1 MALTE
6 IPIELSSTPSIVDG
20 GNATAITIDSSENV
34 TLAGNILH
42 AGNLTL
48 DVASSITLDSDSGV
62 IDFDD
67 GGVNIGR
74 IENSSSD
81 FKFES
86 RVQDKDILF
95 VGNDGGSG
103 ITALTLDMSA
113 AGAATLNNG
122 LTLTD
127 GNVVVANGHGIDFG
141 ATGNISGTSSELL
154 SDYEEGTFTLTW
166 TGSGG
171 TANST
176 NTQFKYI
183 KVGSLVTIFGN
194 TASTLPNATGTL
206 TLTGLPFVN
215 RIETAGSVLYRRLTP
230 PTGAHTLV
238 AYIGTN
244 VSTVSPI
251 WSSAVNYTALTSSHF
266 NSDNQ
271 QDMYFSISYRTD

>member
-34 TLAGNILH
+34 GIGVAPIGTGLNIKANGNGYTDGALS
-42 AGNLTL
+42 LT
-48 DVASSITLDSDSGV
+48 DVDSDIRSYLTH
-62 IDFDD
+62 
-67 GGVNIGR
+67 VNGTFAI
-74 IENSSSD
+74 SM
-81 FKFES
+81 
-86 RVQDKDILF
+86 
-95 VGNDGGSG
+95 NDGAADG
-103 ITALTLDMSA
+103 ITMSS
-113 AGAATLNNG
+113 AGAVTVANG

-194 TASTLPNATGTL
+194 TVATLPNATGTL
-206 TLTGLPFVN
+206 TLTGLPFVS
-215 RIETAGSVLYRRLTP
+215 RIETAGSVLYRYLTP
-230 PTGAHTLV
+230 PSGAHTLV
-238 AYIGTN
+238 AYVGTN
-244 VSTVSPI
+244 SSTVSFI
-251 WSSAVNYTALTSSHF
+251 WSSAVNYTSLTSSHF
-266 NSDNQ
+266 NSNNL